1 MKTLFFVLCL
11 FLSVEGALSQET
23 GKLYTTLSDLL
34 NETSSSTLNV
44 IKEKRNK
51 KQLFMSGGGDFKI
64 YNGDKEL
71 DKEIKKK
78 TFAIE
83 IDDTLYI
90 NCIGLKFKKRPIGAW
105 FAPGLICKGK
115 VYFTSRV
122 FYEVDDSEKKLKLD
136 RVDSKKM
143 EELLQRYPEL
153 LERYQKEAFKEH
165 IEIVGKYLQAI
176 KQQE

>member
-1 MKTLFFVLCL
+1 
-11 FLSVEGALSQET
+11 
-23 GKLYTTLSDLL
+23 
-34 NETSSSTLNV
+34 
-44 IKEKRNK
+44 
-51 KQLFMSGGGDFKI
+51 MSGGGDFKI

-83 IDDTLYI
+83 IDDTLYT

-115 VYFTSRV
+115 VYFTAIPTGSNAAMAFGVVGAAVQSANAAPSRV

-165 IEIVGKYLQAI
+165 IEIVGKYLRAI